1 LEGLTVSDN
10 APEPELEH
18 EPDDLPPKP
27 PIEDMP
33 PEEGDEPP
41 ADDDEVDVDEA
52 DYLAPED
59 AAGDE
64 TVDNAE
70 AELEPRLKG
79 DAPD

>member
-1 LEGLTVSDN
+1 MSDK
-10 APEPELEH
+10 APELEPEH

-27 PIEDMP
+27 PIDDMP

-41 ADDDEVDVDEA
+41 ADDDELDVPEHE
-52 DYLAPED
+52 YLEPEV

-70 AELEPRLKG
+70 AELEPQLKG